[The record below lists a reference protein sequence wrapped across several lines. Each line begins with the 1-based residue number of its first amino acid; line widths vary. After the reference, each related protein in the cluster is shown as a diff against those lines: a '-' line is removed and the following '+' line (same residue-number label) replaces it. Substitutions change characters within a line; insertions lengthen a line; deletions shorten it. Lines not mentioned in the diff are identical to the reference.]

1 MAFDHEAARKMK
13 ASWAWLALC
22 ILFRIGDPGPAIAQT
37 APPQNRPPAA
47 GDLKT
52 LETLLAK
59 PEIRAW
65 LEGRLAETPEPRRD
79 ESLGATISGQLDSA
93 RAHIQEMAETA
104 PQLPAEL
111 NSARVRLVEQL
122 RTRPIFAIGLPVLLF
137 VALGFGLER
146 LFYLL
151 TGTLRRRIRAKWL
164 DTPAGRLRV
173 IGLRLLYG
181 CGEIVA
187 FAVGSIGAFLLFRW
201 PDLLQRSVLT
211 YLVVF
216 LSVRLTLILTRIA
229 LSKDDPRYRLLP
241 MSDTTARY
249 WLVWMTAIVG
259 LFILGK
265 FTLDLLPEIGI
276 SASGRD
282 LIEIAFGFS
291 QLVLVLTVLWRA
303 PLFSAK
309 GYVARKY
316 VVTTWIVTL
325 GSTALWIF
333 ALAGKGEVFSAGL
346 IVLSLPFA
354 LRGVR
359 LAVDHLFRP
368 PEDSK
373 QPAVPA
379 GKTRPVLAVAV
390 DRGISAVLL
399 LLAVYVIAA
408 VSGVDVLHFADRETT
423 AVRFFRGLINAAV
436 VVLISDC
443 IWQMCKAWID
453 SRLQEASSGD
463 RYFHGEAARKNAR
476 TRTLLPVLRNMLG
489 ATLLVVA
496 ALMVLAALGVEIGP
510 LIAGAG
516 VVGVAVGFGAQT
528 LVKDIIAGIFFLFDD
543 AFRAGEYIESG
554 TISGTVEAFSVRS
567 IKLRHALGALHTIPF
582 GALSTITNYSRDWVI
597 DQMMLNVPFDADL
610 DRIREIVETIG
621 KELAADKRFGAAI
634 IDPLRF
640 QGVEKFGDFA
650 IQICLRQMTRPGEQH
665 AVRRQAYQM
674 LQKAFTENGLS
685 FAFPAMG
692 APPHL
697 PASALPVAAS

>member
-1 MAFDHEAARKMK
+1 LDARKMK
-13 ASWAWLALC
+13 PSWAWLALC
-22 ILFRIGDPGPAIAQT
+22 ILCCLGDPRPVLAQT
-37 APPQNRPPAA
+37 MPTQGQSPAPE
-47 GDLKT
+47 DLKA
-52 LETLLAK
+52 LDSLLSK
-59 PEIRAW
+59 PEVRAW
-65 LEGRLAETPEPRRD
+65 LEGRLAEQPKAKPN
-79 ESLGATISGQLDSA
+79 ESLGATISGELDSA
-93 RAHIQEMAETA
+93 REHIQEMAETA

-111 NSARVRLVEQL
+111 NSVRTRLIDEL
-122 RTRPIFAIGLPVLLF
+122 KTRPIFAIGLPVLLF
-137 VALGFGLER
+137 IALGFGIER
-146 LFYLL
+146 MFYLL

-164 DTPAGRLRV
+164 DTPIGRLRV

-187 FAVGSIGAFLLFRW
+187 FAMGSIGAFLLFHW
-201 PDLLQRSVLT
+201 PELLERSVLT

-249 WLVWMTAIVG
+249 WLIWMTAIIG

-265 FTLDLLPEIGI
+265 FTLDLLPELGI
-276 SASGRD
+276 STSGRD
-282 LIEIAFGFS
+282 LIEIGFGFS
-291 QLVLVLTVLWRA
+291 QLVLVLTALWRA
-303 PLFSAK
+303 PLFNAK

-316 VVTTWIVTL
+316 VVTTWIVSL
-325 GSTALWIF
+325 GCTALWII
-333 ALAGKGEVFSAGL
+333 ALTGKGEVFSAGL
-346 IVLSLPFA
+346 IVLALPFA

-368 PEDSK
+368 PEDLK
-373 QPAVPA
+373 QPAAAVPTKA
-379 GKTRPVLAVAV
+379 RPVLAVAV

-399 LLAVYVIAA
+399 LFALYIIAA
-408 VSGVDVLHFADRETT
+408 ISGVDILHLAGSETT
-423 AVRFFRGLINAAV
+423 AVRFFRGLINAV
-436 VVLISDC
+436 VLILISDC

-453 SRLQEASSGD
+453 AKLHEANSGD
-463 RYFHGEAARKNAR
+463 RTFYGETARKNAR
-476 TRTLLPVLRNMLG
+476 TRTLLPVFRNMLG

-582 GALSTITNYSRDWVI
+582 GALSTVTNYSRDWVI

-610 DRIREIVETIG
+610 DKIREIVETIG
-621 KELAADKRFGAAI
+621 KTLADDKRFGAAI

-650 IQICLRQMTRPGEQH
+650 IQISLRQMTRPGEQH
-665 AVRRQAYQM
+665 AVRRQAYQL
-674 LQKAFTENGLS
+674 LQKAFSENGMS
-685 FAFPAMG
+685 FAFPSLGG
-692 APPHL
+692 APPH
-697 PASALPVAAS
+697 PPGAVAATAS

>member
-1 MAFDHEAARKMK
+1 MK

-22 ILFRIGDPGPAIAQT
+22 IFSCIGDPRPVAAQDVSGQTQAPA
-37 APPQNRPPAA
+37 PA
-47 GDLKT
+47 DLKA
-52 LETLLAK
+52 LENLLSK

-65 LEGRLAETPEPRRD
+65 VEGHLAETPKPKPTGD

-93 RAHIQEMAETA
+93 REHIQEMAETA
-104 PQLPAEL
+104 PHLPGEL
-111 NSARVRLVEQL
+111 NSIRKRLVEQL
-122 RTRPIFAIGLPVLLF
+122 QTRLIFAIGIPVLLF
-137 VALGFGLER
+137 IALGFGIER
-146 LFYLL
+146 LFTML

-164 DTPAGRLRV
+164 DTPIGRLRV

-187 FAVGSIGAFLLFRW
+187 FAMGSIGAFLLFQW
-201 PDLLQRSVLT
+201 PELLERSVLT

-216 LSVRLTLILTRIA
+216 LCVRLTLILTRIG
-229 LSKDDPRYRLLP
+229 LSKGDPKYRLLP

-249 WLVWMTAIVG
+249 WLVWMPSLVG
-259 LFILGK
+259 VFILGK

-276 SASGRD
+276 SRSGHD
-282 LIEIAFGFS
+282 LIEIAFGFT
-291 QLVLVLTVLWRA
+291 QLVLVLVALWRA
-303 PLFSAK
+303 PLFNAK

-316 VVTTWIVTL
+316 VVTTWIVSL
-325 GSTALWIF
+325 GCTALWLI
-333 ALAGKGEVFSAGL
+333 ALTGKGEIFSVGL
-346 IVLSLPFA
+346 IVLALPFG

-368 PEDSK
+368 PEGIE
-373 QPAVPA
+373 QPASQQS
-379 GKTRPVLAVAV
+379 KTRPILAVAV

-399 LLAVYVIAA
+399 LFALFVIAA
-408 VSGVDVLHFADRETT
+408 MSGIDILHLADRETM

-436 VVLISDC
+436 LVLISDC
-443 IWQMCKAWID
+443 VWQMCKAWID
-453 SRLQEASSGD
+453 AKLQEANSGD
-463 RYFHGEAARKNAR
+463 RYFYGEAARKNAR
-476 TRTLLPVLRNMLG
+476 TRTLLPVFRNMLG

-496 ALMVLAALGVEIGP
+496 ALMVLAAVGVEIGP

-597 DQMMLNVPFDADL
+597 DQMMLNVPFDANL
-610 DRIREIVETIG
+610 DRIREIVEEIG
-621 KELAADKRFGAAI
+621 KELAGDKRFGSAI

-650 IQICLRQMTRPGEQH
+650 IQISLRQMTRPGEQY
-665 AVRRQAYQM
+665 AVRRHAYLL
-674 LQKAFTENGLS
+674 LQKAFTENGMS
-685 FAFPAMG
+685 FAFPSMG
-692 APPHL
+692 APPHPPGTAL
-697 PASALPVAAS
+697 PAAAAG